1 MKKKMSPETELA
13 IGVAVVCILS
23 ALLWYATL
31 SYFS

>member
-13 IGVAVVCILS
+13 IGMAIVCIM
-23 ALLWYATL
+23 AATLWWAVL

>member
-13 IGVAVVCILS
+13 IGMAIVCIM
-23 ALLWYATL
+23 AAAL

>member
-13 IGVAVVCILS
+13 IGMAIVCIMS
-23 ALLWYATL
+23 AALWRAVL

>member
-13 IGVAVVCILS
+13 IGMAVVCVLS
-23 ALLWYATL
+23 ALLWCAVL

>member
-13 IGVAVVCILS
+13 IGMAIVCIMS
-23 ALLWYATL
+23 AALWCVVL